1 MSRIR
6 FHGRGGQAMKTASR
20 IVVTAAF
27 HEGYYAQDSY
37 IYGAK
42 RRGAPS
48 TPILRYHGSTG
59 PPSRRRYR
67 PAAYRV
73 LREEEDMTVK
83 GVAKDIINPQV
94 ITVTDTMDL
103 REVAKVLVEEGIT
116 GAPVVDEM
124 GNLVGVI
131 SQSDL
136 VEYDLSVE
144 HELTVEAPFYRHP
157 FDDALQP
164 QRGFQ
169 IEELPADTVKDVM
182 TPFLVTVEEDTPIR
196 EVASRMSKFA
206 IHRLIVVDADQQIR
220 GIVTSLDVLR
230 WVAAQP

>member
-1 MSRIR
+1 
-6 FHGRGGQAMKTASR
+6 MKN
-20 IVVTAAF
+20 
-27 HEGYYAQDSY
+27 
-37 IYGAK
+37 
-42 RRGAPS
+42 
-48 TPILRYHGSTG
+48 
-59 PPSRRRYR
+59 
-67 PAAYRV
+67 
-73 LREEEDMTVK
+73 
-83 GVAKDIINPQV
+83 VAKDIMNPQV

-103 REVAKVLVEEGIT
+103 REAARIFVEEGIT

-124 GNLVGVI
+124 GTLVGVI

-144 HELTVEAPFYRHP
+144 HELTVEAPFYRRP

-164 QRGFQ
+164 ERGFR

-182 TPFLVTVEEDTPIR
+182 TPFLVTVEEETPIR
-196 EVASRMSKFA
+196 EVASRMAKFA